1 MLSSDSKN
9 KGDCELKFSP
19 GGKIILFNPLKKK
32 LDSSFAYTFKKNKL
46 NISYGLKD
54 SALSLQFKISSIQER
69 RAYQLTQESKT
80 TYHRKKG
87 DDTIRL
93 DRFTLVQA
101 NKRRIFVD
109 QQEITVFSQKRA
121 LHNDSIDMA
130 VWGRFVGYIKDTI
143 LMDSDQFVEH
153 NFYKKYT
160 DTLHFY
166 APLLLDTIVR
176 IKIPVKEITGIYC
189 QREPF
194 TTITTGA
201 SLLAMAGGLALV
213 ATSLI
218 LKDWPAAPQY
228 GEIGVGSF
236 LSIPISFGVGLV
248 FSTKKFRLSKDH
260 PNKKTWQIEN
270 HMPHPVISI
279 AKQLKN

>member
-1 MLSSDSKN
+1 
-9 KGDCELKFSP
+9 
-19 GGKIILFNPLKKK
+19 
-32 LDSSFAYTFKKNKL
+32 
-46 NISYGLKD
+46 
-54 SALSLQFKISSIQER
+54 
-69 RAYQLTQESKT
+69 
-80 TYHRKKG
+80 
-87 DDTIRL
+87 
-93 DRFTLVQA
+93 
-101 NKRRIFVD
+101 
-109 QQEITVFSQKRA
+109 VFSQKKA

-143 LMDSDQFVEH
+143 IMDSDQFVEH

-166 APLLLDTIVR
+166 APLLLDTIIR

-218 LKDWPAAPQY
+218 LKDSPAAPQY
-228 GEIGVGSF
+228 GEVGVGSF
-236 LSIPISFGVGLV
+236 LSIPISFGVGIA
-248 FSTKKFRLSKDH
+248 FSTKKFKLASDQTS
-260 PNKKTWQIEN
+260 KKTWHIEK
-270 HMPHPVISI
+270 HMPHQVCTKKI
-279 AKQLKN
+279 N